1 MKNLR
6 KLICVLLASAMMLSM
21 AACGGEQTS
30 TEANTTTPTETEA
43 ETEDTTSAETT
54 ETADDSDRPEGVSA
68 EDWEAMKQE
77 PAFGTELTYIY
88 NGGNCVS
95 AKYMA
100 DVLGYYEEYGIN
112 AKIVQGDSTYMAV
125 GTGQAMW
132 GIDHIATMLVPIT
145 NDVNYTFVAGAHVG
159 CKTIFVLNDSDIQTV
174 EDLKGKTVAIHD
186 GLGNSDHNI
195 VARLLDEYGVDPNND
210 IELLNVETSATI
222 AAMEN
227 GEVDASIFSDIWA
240 YDMVQ
245 DGTLRPIISLTTDP
259 AFQDE
264 PCCVMAMN
272 NDFLEENPVHAKY
285 ITMAVKRAGMYNRLN
300 AEDAVNFM
308 IEDGKLSGTFE
319 KNIECWDSLHFGLS
333 DAFTER
339 ALREITEDYLRL
351 GLITNTELTVDEI
364 MEKAWTPVCPDEII
378 PDYSVGDPVE
388 VEGCTVPIVQNAAA
402 VTDTML
408 WGETRTQELAGTVAD
423 SASASS
429 ETASA
434 DSEHMNSFEAST
446 SGQWDKMFVPLSI
459 DGRAEEIGDLA
470 PTAEEQAAMEA
481 EPAYGEPI
489 LYYMSDGCTSG
500 PTVADY
506 LGYYE
511 EAGLTAEGFKG
522 SSYTEALGTNQA
534 QVAVGHIATMLVP
547 ATNDVDLTFVG
558 GAHIGC
564 KSLYVLADSEYNTTE
579 DLKGTSISVPN
590 GIGASDYNI
599 TCLLLDADGINPQ
612 TDVNLMQVS
621 TDACVASM
629 ENGEISAALLSDT
642 FAYSL
647 VQEGKLKCI
656 RSLLDEDFADEPCCV
671 IAMNAT
677 FVEENPTIAKKV
689 VQCVQKAHQ
698 WMRENPEEASQVL
711 IDEGMNSGDLEMNTM
726 LNNSLQFGLDE
737 DFTSTSLRTVV
748 EKYIRLGLITATD
761 DVDAVME
768 KVWTPVLDE

>member
-30 TEANTTTPTETEA
+30 TGANTTTPTETEA
-43 ETEDTTSAETT
+43 ETKDTTSAETT

-378 PDYSVGDPVE
+378 PDYSVGDPVA
-388 VEGCTVPIVQNAAA
+388 VDGCTVPVVQKGEGSVGGEAAS
-402 VTDTML
+402 TD
-408 WGETRTQELAGTVAD
+408 
-423 SASASS
+423 
-429 ETASA
+429 TASA

-481 EPAYGEPI
+481 EPAYGDPI

-642 FAYSL
+642 FAYNM
-647 VQEGKLKCI
+647 VKEGKLKCI

-677 FVEENPTIAKKV
+677 FVKENPTISKKV